1 MKFRDLKESNKII
14 MMAVLLSGAC
24 FLTYYY
30 HAILDTDII
39 FTHLFYIPIVLASI
53 WWKRRGI
60 TVAVLLG
67 LLLVVSHVLF
77 APDLTLIPDLC
88 RVAMFVVI
96 SSAVALLS
104 EQVAAASLLYKTL
117 ASSSHTGIYILQDG
131 KVQYLNQRAIEYTG
145 FPEDEL
151 LKMSPLD
158 PIHPDDREEAQKNAV
173 QMLKGVRKAPYEF
186 RLITGD
192 GEIKWILETVTPIQF
207 KGRKAILG
215 NAMDITGR
223 KKAEEALQES
233 EGRFRILENA
243 TREGIIIHREG
254 IIMDANESALIMMGY
269 LAEEVIGQSVLMFL
283 APESIEPALQ
293 KLKESIDTPQ
303 IYLEAKGLRKDKTVF
318 PIEVLGRPIRYK
330 NLDARV
336 LAIRDITERKQAA
349 EALRE
354 SEEKYRAIIEN
365 MQEGYHEVDIKG
377 NFTFFNE
384 SMCKMLGYER
394 EEMLGMNNHQYSD
407 EENTRKVYQVYNRVY
422 RTGEPA
428 KNFEWQVIRKDGNR
442 RDIDVSI
449 SLIRDAEGH
458 PRGFRGIAR
467 DITERQEKT
476 AEIEM
481 KSLLLDSASDSIF
494 VMDLDGNFYYVNQ
507 SAYTSRGYSR
517 DELMAM
523 NLKELD
529 DPAYREAI
537 PSRFNEIVEK
547 GMAIFESAHRRK
559 DGSVMPVEIH
569 SRLME
574 MKGQKFLFSIIRDIT
589 GRKQLEARLA
599 EARKMEAIGKLASG
613 AAHEIRNPL
622 NIMSLRMQML
632 GVMGKAVDEDT
643 RKVIDS
649 CHTQITRITRILEGL
664 DDFSKISEV
673 RKAREDL
680 KKIVEEVLAAQA
692 ERLRKEDISARIDH
706 GEDIPSLMLDKDKI
720 AMVITHLVSNA
731 VDAMKG
737 QDTRNLVISTGK
749 LSAKDEAGQRVRIV
763 VSDTGH
769 GISET
774 DKAQIF
780 DPFFTTKDPDKGKG
794 LGLAI
799 SYGIIQDHGG
809 RIWVE
814 NNEVGG
820 ASFFIELPFEKRA
833 MP

>member
-1 MKFRDLKESNKII
+1 
-14 MMAVLLSGAC
+14 
-24 FLTYYY
+24 
-30 HAILDTDII
+30 
-39 FTHLFYIPIVLASI
+39 
-53 WWKRRGI
+53 
-60 TVAVLLG
+60 
-67 LLLVVSHVLF
+67 
-77 APDLTLIPDLC
+77 
-88 RVAMFVVI
+88 
-96 SSAVALLS
+96 
-104 EQVAAASLLYKTL
+104 
-117 ASSSHTGIYILQDG
+117 
-131 KVQYLNQRAIEYTG
+131 
-145 FPEDEL
+145 
-151 LKMSPLD
+151 
-158 PIHPDDREEAQKNAV
+158 
-173 QMLKGVRKAPYEF
+173 
-186 RLITGD
+186 
-192 GEIKWILETVTPIQF
+192 
-207 KGRKAILG
+207 
-215 NAMDITGR
+215 
-223 KKAEEALQES
+223 
-233 EGRFRILENA
+233 
-243 TREGIIIHREG
+243 
-254 IIMDANESALIMMGY
+254 
-269 LAEEVIGQSVLMFL
+269 
-283 APESIEPALQ
+283 
-293 KLKESIDTPQ
+293 
-303 IYLEAKGLRKDKTVF
+303 
-318 PIEVLGRPIRYK
+318 
-330 NLDARV
+330 
-336 LAIRDITERKQAA
+336 
-349 EALRE
+349 
-354 SEEKYRAIIEN
+354 
-365 MQEGYHEVDIKG
+365 
-377 NFTFFNE
+377 
-384 SMCKMLGYER
+384 
-394 EEMLGMNNHQYSD
+394 
-407 EENTRKVYQVYNRVY
+407 
-422 RTGEPA
+422 
-428 KNFEWQVIRKDGNR
+428 
-442 RDIDVSI
+442 
-449 SLIRDAEGH
+449 
-458 PRGFRGIAR
+458 
-467 DITERQEKT
+467 
-476 AEIEM
+476 
-481 KSLLLDSASDSIF
+481 
-494 VMDLDGNFYYVNQ
+494 
-507 SAYTSRGYSR
+507 
-517 DELMAM
+517 
-523 NLKELD
+523 
-529 DPAYREAI
+529 
-537 PSRFNEIVEK
+537 
-547 GMAIFESAHRRK
+547 
-559 DGSVMPVEIH
+559 
-569 SRLME
+569 ME